1 MINMNSEKILK
12 FFIWIGLIGI
22 CFIPLLV
29 RSNYYFPFIVPKTIA
44 FRVIV
49 EILFLLFLGLAVIK
63 KEYRPKINLILI
75 LFVFYLI
82 TVFLSSAL
90 AGTFELSF
98 WSNNERSE
106 GLLLMVHLFIFLLIL
121 SNFLRKIKDWIILFE
136 FSFLSSLL
144 VSFIALGQHLNW
156 SWLIESS
163 GGIRLASTLG
173 NAGYV
178 AGYLIFNIFFGLI
191 LFFFKESKYLSWFR
205 SYYILGILL
214 QVFVVFNTLTRGG
227 IIALGFS
234 VFILICYFSFYHSKS
249 NKLIRNSG
257 IVVLLLI
264 AIFSGFLFLNQQA
277 NWVQKNNV
285 LEKIVSI
292 SPKSVTAQNRLMT
305 WNSAYQG
312 FKEKP
317 ILGYGYEN
325 FYQVFDKYFNPK
337 IYRHAGSVVWF
348 DRAHNMIFDRL
359 ITGGLIGLL
368 LYLSL
373 LFVPL
378 IYLWKWFIKGKANNN
393 YLMPMVFT
401 LVMLAYFIQNFF
413 IFEALV
419 TYIPLVIVLA
429 FLSQFC
435 PNYFEKFSQSKKP
448 YLILLTISII
458 IFLPVLFSVNIKL
471 ASANKGLID
480 AMIKT
485 QKKETEAAYSRFVDV
500 IEMNTP
506 YNQEYRQHFA
516 EFVTG
521 SISSNLVNANW
532 QKRAALRTI
541 QEFDKQIEEKPKSAR
556 NYLMFMRFLNK
567 VHKFDIE
574 WLDKSLDLGEKAAQL
589 SPTRPQVYN
598 EMAYSQIYLG
608 KYHESIGN
616 IEKVNQVFNESV
628 INTEKALALNDNVVE
643 SYTNVIIILFTA
655 GQNDRVQFY
664 LDKMDEIGLNYHKED
679 VLKRMVNS
687 AIYVK
692 DYNWASKF
700 NKKLTELVPDKPD
713 YWIDLALSYAYL
725 GQKEKA
731 VETAEKIK
739 EFGEDYAQQ
748 SDLFIQ
754 DVLAGR
760 YETK

>member
-1 MINMNSEKILK
+1 MNSEKILK
-12 FFIWIGLIGI
+12 FFIWVGLIGI

-29 RSNYYFPFIVPKTIA
+29 RSNYYFPFIVPKTLA
-44 FRVIV
+44 FRIIV
-49 EILFLLFLGLAVIK
+49 EILFLAFLGLAIIK
-63 KEYRPKINLILI
+63 KEYRPKINLILV
-75 LFVFYLI
+75 LFFLYLI

-90 AGTFELSF
+90 AGTFQLSF

-106 GLLLMVHLFIFLLIL
+106 GLLLMVHLFLFLLIL
-121 SNFLRKIKDWIILFE
+121 SNFLRRIKDWIILFE

-156 SWLIESS
+156 NWLIESS
-163 GGIRLASTLG
+163 GGERLASTMG
-173 NAGYV
+173 NAGYT

-191 LFFFKESKYLSWFR
+191 LFFFKESRYLSWFR
-205 SYYILGILL
+205 TYYILGILL
-214 QVFVVFNTLTRGG
+214 QIFVVFNTLTRGG
-227 IIALGFS
+227 IIALFFS
-234 VFILICYFSFYHSKS
+234 LFVFVAYLTFYHLGE
-249 NKLIRNSG
+249 NKVVRNIGLI
-257 IVVLLLI
+257 ILLI
-264 AIFSGFLFLNQQA
+264 AIVFVSFLFLSRDSD
-277 NWVQKNNV
+277 WVQNSGA
-285 LEKIVSI
+285 LRRITHI
-292 SPKSVTAQNRLMT
+292 SLSDTTFQNRLVT
-305 WNSAYQG
+305 WDSAFQG
-312 FKEKP
+312 FKEKS

-325 FYQVFDKYFNPK
+325 FYQVFDKYFNAK

-359 ITGGLIGLL
+359 ITGGLVGLL
-368 LYLSL
+368 LYLAVL
-373 LFVPL
+373 LAPL
-378 IYLWKWFIKGKANNN
+378 VYIWKWFIKNRENKN
-393 YLMPMVFT
+393 YLMPVIFT
-401 LVMLAYFIQNFF
+401 LVMMAYFIQNLL

-419 TYIPLVIVLA
+419 TYIPLFIVLA

-458 IFLPVLFSVNIKL
+458 IFLPVLFSVNVRL

-485 QKKETEAAYSRFVDV
+485 QKKETEAAYNRFVDV
-500 IEMNTP
+500 LEMNTP

-521 SISSNLVNANW
+521 SITSDLVNANW
-532 QKRAALRTI
+532 QKKAALRTI

-567 VHKFDIE
+567 AYKFNVE
-574 WLDKSLDLGEKAAQL
+574 WLNKSLDLGKKAAQL

-598 EMAYSQIYLG
+598 EMAYTQIYLG
-608 KYHESIGN
+608 KYYESIGSM
-616 IEKVNQVFNESV
+616 EKANQVFNQSV
-628 INTEKALALNDNVVE
+628 INTEKALALNDRVME
-643 SYTNVIIILFTA
+643 SYINVIMILFTV
-655 GQNDRVQFY
+655 GQNDKVQIY
-664 LDKMDEIGLNYHKED
+664 LSQMDEISLDYHRED

-687 AIYVK
+687 AIYAR

-700 NKKLTELVPDKPD
+700 NKELTELVPDKPD
-713 YWIDLALSYAYL
+713 HWINLALSYAYL

-731 VETAEKIK
+731 IETAEKVK

-748 SDLFIQ
+748 SELFIR
-754 DVLAGR
+754 DVIEG
-760 YETK
+760 KFD

>member
-1 MINMNSEKILK
+1 MNTEKILK
-12 FFIWIGLIGI
+12 YFIWIGLIGI

-29 RSNYYFPFIVPKTIA
+29 RSNYYFPFIVPKTLA
-44 FRVIV
+44 FRIIV
-49 EILFLLFLGLAVIK
+49 EVLFLAFLGLAVLK
-63 KEYRPKINLILI
+63 KEYRSKINLVLV
-75 LFVFYLI
+75 LFFLYLI

-90 AGTFELSF
+90 AGTFQLSF

-106 GLLLMVHLFIFLLIL
+106 GLLLMVHLFLFLLIL
-121 SNFLRKIKDWIILFE
+121 SNFLRRIKDWMLLFE
-136 FSFLSSLL
+136 FSFLSSLF
-144 VSFIALGQHLNW
+144 VSYIALGQHLNW

-163 GGIRLASTLG
+163 GGARLASTLG

-205 SYYILGILL
+205 TYYILGILL

-234 VFILICYFSFYHSKS
+234 IFVLICYFIFYHSKS

-257 IVVLLLI
+257 IAVLLLV
-264 AIFSGFLFLNQQA
+264 AVFGSFLFLNKEA
-277 NWVQKNNV
+277 SWVKENNV
-285 LEKIVSI
+285 LERLTSI
-292 SPKSVTAQNRLMT
+292 SSKAVTAQNRLMT

-325 FYQVFDKYFNPK
+325 FYQVFDKYFNPG

-348 DRAHNMIFDRL
+348 DRAHNMVFDRL
-359 ITGGLIGLL
+359 ITGGFAGLF
-368 LYLSL
+368 LYLAL
-373 LFVPL
+373 LFAPL
-378 IYLWKWFIKGKANNN
+378 YYLWKRFIKKKENKN

-401 LVMLAYFIQNFF
+401 LVMLAYFIQNLF

-419 TYIPLVIVLA
+419 TYIPLFIVLA

-435 PNYFEKFSQSKKP
+435 PNYFEKFSQAKKP
-448 YLILLTISII
+448 YLILLIISII
-458 IFLPVLFSVNIKL
+458 IFLPVFFSVNVRL

-485 QKKETEAAYSRFVDV
+485 QKKETEASYTQFVKV

-521 SISSNLVNANW
+521 SINSNLVDSNW
-532 QKRAALRTI
+532 QKKAALEI
-541 QEFDKQIEEKPKSAR
+541 VQEFDKQIEEKPKSAR

-567 VHKFDIE
+567 AYQFNVE
-574 WLDKSLDLGEKAAQL
+574 WLNKSLDLGQKAAQI
-589 SPTRPQVYN
+589 SSTRPQLYN

-608 KYHESIGN
+608 KYYQSIGD
-616 IEKVNQVFNESV
+616 IEKANQVFNQAV
-628 INTEKALALNDNVVE
+628 INTEKALALNNQVME
-643 SYTNVIIILFTA
+643 SYTNVIMILFA
-655 GQNDRVQFY
+655 VDQNDKVQIY
-664 LDKMDEIGLNYHKED
+664 LDKMDEIGINYHRED
-679 VLKRMVNS
+679 VLERMINS
-687 AIYVK
+687 AIYAK
-692 DYNWASKF
+692 DYNWALKF
-700 NKKLTELVPDKPD
+700 NKELTEIVPDKPD
-713 YWIDLALSYAYL
+713 YWINLALSYAYL

-731 VETAEKIK
+731 IEVAGKIK
-739 EFGEDYAQQ
+739 EFGGEYAEQ

-754 DVLAGR
+754 DVLSGKFR
-760 YETK
+760 

>member
-1 MINMNSEKILK
+1 MNTEKILK
-12 FFIWIGLIGI
+12 YIIWVGLIGI

-29 RSNYYFPFIVPKTIA
+29 RSNYYFPFIVPKTLA

-49 EILFLLFLGLAVIK
+49 EIIFLAFLGLAVLK
-63 KEYRPKINLILI
+63 KEYRPKINIVLI
-75 LFVFYLI
+75 LFFVYLI
-82 TVFLSSAL
+82 TIFLSSAL
-90 AGTFELSF
+90 AGTFQLSF

-106 GLLLMVHLFIFLLIL
+106 GLLLMAHLFVFFLIT

-144 VSFIALGQHLNW
+144 VSFVALGQHLDW
-156 SWLIESS
+156 GWLIESS
-163 GGIRLASTLG
+163 GGARLASTLG

-205 SYYILGILL
+205 AYYILGILL
-214 QVFVVFNTLTRGG
+214 QVFVVLNTLTRGG

-234 VFILICYFSFYHSKS
+234 VFALICYFVFYHFKS

-257 IVVLLLI
+257 IVALLFMI
-264 AIFSGFLFLNQQA
+264 IFSGLLFSNRQA
-277 NWVQKNNV
+277 DWVKENNV

-292 SPKSVTAQNRLMT
+292 SPKAVTAQNRLMT

-337 IYRHAGSVVWF
+337 IYRHAGSVIWF

-359 ITGGLIGLL
+359 ITGGLIGLF

-373 LFVPL
+373 LFAPL
-378 IYLWKWFIKGKANNN
+378 YYLWKKFIKDRENKD

-401 LVMLAYFIQNFF
+401 LVMLAYLIQNMF

-419 TYIPLVIVLA
+419 TYIPLFIVLA
-429 FLSQFC
+429 FLSQYC
-435 PNYFEKFSQSKKP
+435 PNYFEKYSQSKKP
-448 YLILLTISII
+448 YLVLLTISII
-458 IFLPVLFSVNIKL
+458 VFLPILFSVNVRL

-480 AMIKT
+480 GMIKT
-485 QKKETEAAYSRFVDV
+485 QKRETEAAYNQFIDV
-500 IEMNTP
+500 IERNTP
-506 YNQEYRQHFA
+506 HNQEYRQHFA

-521 SISSNLVNANW
+521 SIASDLVDTNW
-532 QKRAALRTI
+532 QRIAAFRTI

-556 NYLMFMRFLNK
+556 NYLMHMRFLNK
-567 VHKFDIE
+567 TYNFNVE
-574 WLDKSLDLGEKAAQL
+574 WLNKSLDLGEKAAKL
-589 SPTRPQVYN
+589 SPTRPQIYN

-608 KYHESIGN
+608 KYYESIGDT
-616 IEKVNQVFNESV
+616 EKANQAFNESV
-628 INTEKALALNDNVVE
+628 INTEKALALNDSVVE
-643 SYTNVIIILFTA
+643 SYVNVIMILFTV

-664 LDKMDEIGLNYHKED
+664 LDKMDEIGLGYKRED

-687 AIYVK
+687 AIYAK
-692 DYNWASKF
+692 DYDWASKF
-700 NKKLTELVPDKPD
+700 NKKLTEVVPDKPEH
-713 YWIDLALSYAYL
+713 WINLALSYAYL

-731 VETAEKIK
+731 VETAERVKD
-739 EFGEDYAQQ
+739 FGGEYIEQ
-748 SDLFIQ
+748 SDAFIQ
-754 DVLAGR
+754 DVLGGR
-760 YETK
+760 YK

>member
-1 MINMNSEKILK
+1 MNTEKILK
-12 FFIWIGLIGI
+12 FFIWLGLIGI

-29 RSNYYFPFIVPKTIA
+29 RSNYYFPFIVPKTLA
-44 FRVIV
+44 FRIIV
-49 EILFLLFLGLAVIK
+49 EILFLAFLGLAVMK
-63 KEYRPKINLILI
+63 KEYRPKINLVLV
-75 LFVFYLI
+75 LFFLYLI
-82 TVFLSSAL
+82 TVFISSAL
-90 AGTFELSF
+90 AGTFQLSF

-106 GLLLMVHLFIFLLIL
+106 GLLLMAHLFLFLLIL

-144 VSFIALGQHLNW
+144 VSFVALGQHLNW

-163 GGIRLASTLG
+163 GGARLASTLG

-205 SYYILGILL
+205 AYYILGILL
-214 QVFVVFNTLTRGG
+214 QIFVVFNTLTRGG
-227 IIALGFS
+227 IIALSFS
-234 VFILICYFSFYHSKS
+234 IFAFICYFVFYHSKS

-257 IVVLLLI
+257 IVVLLLM
-264 AIFSGFLFLNQQA
+264 AIFSSFLFLNRQA

-292 SPKSVTAQNRLMT
+292 SPNAPTAQNRLMT

-317 ILGYGYEN
+317 IFGYGYEN

-378 IYLWKWFIKGKANNN
+378 IYLWKWFIKSKADNN

-401 LVMLAYFIQNFF
+401 LVMLAYLIQNLF

-419 TYIPLVIVLA
+419 TYIPLFIVLA

-435 PNYFEKFSQSKKP
+435 PDYFEKFSQSKKP

-458 IFLPVLFSVNIKL
+458 IFLPILFNINVRL
-471 ASANKGLID
+471 AAANKGLID
-480 AMIKT
+480 GMIKT
-485 QKKETEAAYSRFVDV
+485 QKKETEVAYNRFVEV

-516 EFVTG
+516 EFVSG
-521 SISSNLVNANW
+521 SISSDLVDTNW
-532 QKRAALRTI
+532 QRRAALRTI

-567 VHKFDIE
+567 VYKFNVE
-574 WLDKSLDLGEKAAQL
+574 WLNKSLDLGKKAVQL

-598 EMAYSQIYLG
+598 EIAYNQIYLG
-608 KYHESIGN
+608 KYYESIGN
-616 IEKVNQVFNESV
+616 TEKANQFFNESV
-628 INTEKALALNDNVVE
+628 INTEKALALNNQVVE
-643 SYTNVIIILFTA
+643 SYINVVMILFTV
-655 GQNDRVQFY
+655 GQNDKVQFY
-664 LDKMDEIGLNYHKED
+664 LDKMDEIGLNYHREN

-687 AIYVK
+687 AIYAR
-692 DYNWASKF
+692 DYNWASKL
-700 NKKLTELVPDKPD
+700 NKKLTELVPDKPE
-713 YWIDLALSYAYL
+713 YWVNLALSYAYL

-731 VETAEKIK
+731 VETAEKVK
-739 EFGEDYAQQ
+739 EFGEDYARQ
-748 SDLFIQ
+748 SELFIQ
-754 DVLAGR
+754 DILAGKF
-760 YETK
+760 EK